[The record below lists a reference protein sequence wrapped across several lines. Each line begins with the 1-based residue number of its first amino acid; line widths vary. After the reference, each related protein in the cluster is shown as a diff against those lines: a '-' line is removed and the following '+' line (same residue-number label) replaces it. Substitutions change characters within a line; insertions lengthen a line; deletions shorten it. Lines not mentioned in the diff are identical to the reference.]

1 MLADLRSMNEFLPHF
16 RYLCRSVASKPFFCS
31 LLKTFKESHFPAPA
45 ATMKSVKS
53 LIMFENIAG
62 MREYF

>member
-1 MLADLRSMNEFLPHF
+1 M
-16 RYLCRSVASKPFFCS
+16 ASKPFFGS
-31 LLKTFKESHFPAPA
+31 WLKTFKESHFPAPA